1 MPSRNNNGGM
11 FNAGLFCLINKDC
24 DTFLLKQKVADFTF
38 NIFQRVFTLYTFVWG
53 IKHMRVFVCVVCV
66 CVCVYVCVCVCVR
79 VLILS

>member
-53 IKHMRVFVCVVCV
+53 IKHMRVFVCVCVCV
-66 CVCVYVCVCVCVR
+66 CMCVCVYVSGC
-79 VLILS
+79 